1 MNSIEKLKLTS
12 KSEKETIDIGYNI
25 GLNLDNSDVV
35 LLYGEMGAGK
45 TRITAGIAKG
55 IGSEL
60 TVRSPTFVIINEYPG
75 PKILFHCDFY
85 RLNNLFE
92 AYDLN
97 VTFVAEDGGLTFKY
111 NGTNLILRHNT
122 YKFFTPIG
130 HFLSHI
136 ALNFIGQFLKHLAR
150 RPPATWASSNLWHK

>member
-12 KSEKETIDIGYNI
+12 KSYKETIDIGYNI

-55 IGSEL
+55 IGSEM

-92 AYDLN
+92 AYDLDIESRFDKGIVVVEWPDTFEEIFTQN
-97 VTFVAEDGGLTFKY
+97 VLKVKISIPENPASRNILLES
-111 NGTNLILRHNT
+111 TNKRTNDLIANIKQN
-122 YKFFTPIG
+122 YEK
-130 HFLSHI
+130 
-136 ALNFIGQFLKHLAR
+136 
-150 RPPATWASSNLWHK
+150 